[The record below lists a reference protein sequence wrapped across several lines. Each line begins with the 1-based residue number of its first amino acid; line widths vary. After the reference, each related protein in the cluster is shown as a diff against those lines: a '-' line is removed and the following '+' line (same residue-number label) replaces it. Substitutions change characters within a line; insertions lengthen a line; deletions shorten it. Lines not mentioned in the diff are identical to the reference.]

1 MSQIPRYA
9 FRVIVLTRIKG
20 QSDVHAEQH
29 NFVNLAAAV
38 AYREI
43 ALGRKQTRKTELL
56 AVLDESTPNH
66 PT

>member
-1 MSQIPRYA
+1 MSQVPRYA
-9 FRVIVLTRIKG
+9 FRVVVLTRING
-20 QSDVHAEQH
+20 NGDMHSEQH

-43 ALGRKQTRKTELL
+43 ALGRKHTRKTELL
-56 AVLDESTPNH
+56 AVLDESTPSH